1 MPQLLALTGSPSLHS
16 RTEVVA
22 EHVLRRLSHSGF
34 ETAHLAVRD
43 LPAADLLS
51 ARRGEPEIR
60 RALEAV
66 AEADGIVIATPVY
79 KASYTGLLK
88 AFLDL
93 LPQDGLAGK
102 TLLPLATG
110 GSLAHVLTIDYALRP
125 VLAALGA
132 RHVTARPVRPRLL
145 RRAGPRPRP
154 AASRGGAGPLPGR
167 RRVRRRPARR
177 APQRAH
183 RHPVTTRPPHRQGS
197 AMPAAFTSTST
208 SRRQFLTLLGISAAA
223 VSCGTATAAWAPAPA
238 RRSRP

>member
-1 MPQLLALTGSPSLHS
+1 MPKLLALTGSPSTHS
-16 RTEVVA
+16 RTAVVA

-51 ARRGEPEIR
+51 VRRGEPEIR

-66 AEADGIVIATPVY
+66 AEADGLVIATPVY

-102 TLLPLATG
+102 TVLPLATG

-132 RHVTARPVRPRLL
+132 RHVTAGRFVLDSSVERGSGPDRLRPDAELDLFQAVDEFADAVR
-145 RRAGPRPRP
+145 
-154 AASRGGAGPLPGR
+154 
-167 RRVRRRPARR
+167 
-177 APQRAH
+177 
-183 RHPVTTRPPHRQGS
+183 
-197 AMPAAFTSTST
+197 
-208 SRRQFLTLLGISAAA
+208 AAA
-223 VSCGTATAAWAPAPA
+223 AAGTALTAAP
-238 RRSRP
+238 

>member
-1 MPQLLALTGSPSLHS
+1 MPKLLALTGSPSAQS
-16 RTEVVA
+16 RTAVVA
-22 EHVLRRLSHSGF
+22 DHVLRRLSHAGF
-34 ETAHLAVRD
+34 ETSHLAVST

-66 AEADGIVIATPVY
+66 AEADGLVIATPVY

-102 TLLPLATG
+102 TVLPLATG

-132 RHVTARPVRPRLL
+132 RHVTAGRFVLDSSVERGNGPDRLL
-145 RRAGPRPRP
+145 PEAELDLFQAVDEFADALRAVRTP
-154 AASRGGAGPLPGR
+154 AAAL
-167 RRVRRRPARR
+167 
-177 APQRAH
+177 
-183 RHPVTTRPPHRQGS
+183 
-197 AMPAAFTSTST
+197 
-208 SRRQFLTLLGISAAA
+208 
-223 VSCGTATAAWAPAPA
+223 TAAP
-238 RRSRP
+238 